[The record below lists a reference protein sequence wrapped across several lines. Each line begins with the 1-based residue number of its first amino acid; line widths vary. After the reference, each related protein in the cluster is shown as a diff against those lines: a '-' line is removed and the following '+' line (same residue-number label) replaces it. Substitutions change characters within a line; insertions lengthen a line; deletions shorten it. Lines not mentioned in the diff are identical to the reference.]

1 MEEQA
6 LYTTPTAPDVDALWQ
21 MHYTLSLNLEHLLYR
36 QFRADL
42 PETFKPDLNRP
53 GADRFLARLALTRD
67 ERVDLEAEILATQ
80 MQILDLAGEI
90 HRAMFGAV
98 PERLVNGL
106 LKLKAEREG
115 FNSLTTE

>member
-67 ERVDLEAEILATQ
+67 ERVDLERKSLPRRCKFLTWPGRYTARCLARCRS
-80 MQILDLAGEI
+80 G
-90 HRAMFGAV
+90 
-98 PERLVNGL
+98 
-106 LKLKAEREG
+106 
-115 FNSLTTE
+115 S